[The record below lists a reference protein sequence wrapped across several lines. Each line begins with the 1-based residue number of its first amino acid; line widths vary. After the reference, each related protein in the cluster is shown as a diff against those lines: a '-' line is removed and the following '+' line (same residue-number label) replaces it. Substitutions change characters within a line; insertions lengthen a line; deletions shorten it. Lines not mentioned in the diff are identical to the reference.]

1 MFTNIEFQLNKYD
14 RRDEELADDNFTR
27 VNLQSE
33 KRSLRCNQ
41 YGHRL
46 D

>member
-14 RRDEELADDNFTR
+14 RPDQELADDNFTR
-27 VNLQSE
+27 VKLPLE